1 MNVLVAGDSFKGSLT
16 SKEFTEITASVLIEN
31 GINAKALPLSDG
43 GEGAL
48 EVLTGIL
55 DGEII
60 EAAVMDGILRKTSV
74 QIGKAGNTYIIES
87 AQAVGLP
94 KLGNNKDILSSSS
107 YGVGQMISYALD
119 CLADRIYL
127 TIGGTS
133 CNDGGA
139 GMLSALKVKF
149 YDNDDNEFIPQ
160 AKNLSDISTIDFS
173 GIHPQLKNCKIIV
186 LSDVTNPLLGDNGAT
201 YIFGPQKGGD
211 DKTIPVIE
219 DNIQHFADVISKTTA
234 QDYRNNPGAG
244 AGGGIGFSA
253 MYLNNVNFL
262 NGADEIL
269 KLADFDKYLKW
280 ADFVITGEGKFDNQS
295 FMGKICG
302 RIIDASKNK
311 KIGIICGI
319 SAYDIDIS
327 KYNIAFIKEIGRG
340 KPDPINR
347 AKEYLVDEVKSLV
360 NYLIP
365 GDLRKNLI

>member
-16 SKEFTEITASVLIEN
+16 SKEFTYTTASVLLEN

-48 EVLTGIL
+48 EVLTDILGGKIIEITVLNGIL
-55 DGEII
+55 QE
-60 EAAVMDGILRKTSV
+60 TSS
-74 QIGKAGNTYIIES
+74 QIGKSGNTYIIES

-94 KLGNNKDILSSSS
+94 ELGNDKDILSSSS

-119 CLADRIYL
+119 NLADKIYL

-149 YDNDDNEFIPQ
+149 YNNDNTLFIPQ
-160 AKNLSDISTIDFS
+160 AKNLNEISAIDFS
-173 GIHPQLKNCKIIV
+173 DIHPQLKNCEIIV
-186 LSDVTNPLLGDNGAT
+186 LSDVTNPLLGENGAT
-201 YIFGPQKGGD
+201 YVFGPQKGGD
-211 DKTIPVIE
+211 DISLPVIE
-219 DNIQHFADVISKTTA
+219 DNIKHFASVISNTTG
-234 QDYRNNPGAG
+234 QDHRNDSGAG
-244 AGGGIGFSA
+244 AGGGIGFAA
-253 MYLNNVNFL
+253 MYLNNIKFL

-280 ADFVITGEGKFDNQS
+280 ADWVITGEGKFDDQS

-302 RIIDASKNK
+302 RIINASKDK

-319 SAYDIDIS
+319 SSLNDDIS
-327 KYNIAFIKEIGRG
+327 KYNVDFIREIGKD
-340 KPDPINR
+340 KPDPIEQ
-347 AKEYLVDEVKSLV
+347 AKKYLADEVQSLAKSIYM
-360 NYLIP
+360 N
-365 GDLRKNLI
+365 R